1 MKKEISLISNFNL
14 DIYYNFLNKK
24 IDNKK
29 YKLIKPNFGLF
40 YEKCF
45 EMVESKKSNYIIF
58 IWSQIEGVLKNFKA
72 LIENENINIK
82 ALYKEVDEY
91 TNILNQLAKKTDH
104 LIVNSWSL
112 PENERGKYLS
122 DYTSEM
128 GLSKNINLINSRVS
142 NQLKNKTFVFT
153 GKLKNISR
161 AEAKSLTEK
170 NSGKIIS
177 NVTKKLNYLVIGEK
191 PTTKKIKEAKELKVK
206 VIIQSEWQKLLN

>member
-29 YKLIKPNFGLF
+29 YKLNKPNFGLF

-45 EMVESKKSNYIIF
+45 EMIKSKKNNYIIF

-91 TNILNQLAKKTDH
+91 TNILNQLAKKTDY

-112 PENERGKYLS
+112 PENERGKYYIRWA
-122 DYTSEM
+122 D
-128 GLSKNINLINSRVS
+128 NLY
-142 NQLKNKTFVFT
+142 Q
-153 GKLKNISR
+153 
-161 AEAKSLTEK
+161 
-170 NSGKIIS
+170 
-177 NVTKKLNYLVIGEK
+177 
-191 PTTKKIKEAKELKVK
+191 
-206 VIIQSEWQKLLN
+206 